1 LVQTVGRA
9 RAVARDQLARLA
21 QLLRS
26 AETAYRDG
34 GGNVVELV
42 DAYTTARDTR
52 LRDLELRR
60 DARLA
65 EIDLWLALG
74 RRP

>member
-1 LVQTVGRA
+1 MRLSNERILTTHVGS
-9 RAVARDQLARLA
+9 LP
-21 QLLRS
+21 RS
-26 AETAYRDG
+26 
-34 GGNVVELV
+34 GNVVELV
-42 DAYTTARDTR
+42 DAYTAARDTR
-52 LRDLELRR
+52 LRDLDLRR